1 MLSPTNF
8 TWSTLKY
15 FVPNDR
21 LIGGSIVNIL
31 KSKVL
36 RKGERHA
43 VNTTT
48 KKKYVK
54 KSVDTLDINKP
65 VYKRNQKA

>member
-1 MLSPTNF
+1 MIGLLVVLLLTFSRAKYCVRV
-8 TWSTLKY
+8 SVTL
-15 FVPNDR
+15 
-21 LIGGSIVNIL
+21 LIQQQ
-31 KSKVL
+31 
-36 RKGERHA
+36 
-43 VNTTT
+43 